1 MYWFW
6 KEMPWFCRSLGWIIH
21 SKCSFKNI
29 WEKKLQN
36 ISLRGLFFLC
46 FWLSV
51 YWSALAP
58 QTSLPFCKTFHLRR
72 LAVFWIRLC
81 LDNCSVI
88 FILTFCYVLHPT
100 HLDFWHIQHSIFFS
114 GICGNIQSFS
124 TLLRHIHTYRDII
137 KSYSGLFRHIQASC
151 VTLTYL

>member
-6 KEMPWFCRSLGWIIH
+6 REMPWFCRSLGWIIH

-51 YWSALAP
+51 YRSALAP

-100 HLDFWHIQHSIFFS
+100 HLDFWHIQHSIFFFRYMRKYS
-114 GICGNIQSFS
+114 VFFNVIKAHSNVM
-124 TLLRHIHTYRDII
+124 RHY
-137 KSYSGLFRHIQASC
+137 SYSGLFRHIQASC